1 MKELYVYKKF
11 STDHVD
17 VINVANDIID
27 EYLIKGFALTL
38 RQLYYQFVARG
49 LMANKQ
55 TEYKRLGGIINDARL
70 SGRIDWEAIEDRT
83 RSLRSVPNWSD
94 PSGIIKSAAIG
105 YRKSMW
111 ANQDY
116 HVEVWIEK
124 DALVGVIQGIC
135 NRLDLPY
142 FACRGYNSQSEQYR
156 AGKRFAQAV
165 REGRTPVVLHLGDHD
180 PSGLDMTRDNAD
192 RLALFADQAVQV
204 DRLALNMD
212 QIEQYGPPPNPA
224 KLTDSRASDYI
235 ALYGS
240 SSWELDALDPP
251 VIERLIEDAV
261 EPYIDRTRWDATK
274 AETASDRAE
283 LTMLSER
290 WEDVR
295 TFLAT

>member
-17 VINVANDIID
+17 VIDTANDIID
-27 EYLIKGFALTL
+27 EYLIKGFTLTL

-83 RSLRSVPNWSD
+83 RSLRALPNWSD
-94 PSGIIKSAAIG
+94 PSNILLGAAQS
-105 YRKSMW
+105 YRKPMW

-124 DALVGVIQGIC
+124 DALVGVIQGVC
-135 NRLDLPY
+135 SGLDLPY

-165 REGRTPVVLHLGDHD
+165 REGRTPVVLHLGDHGPH
-180 PSGLDMTRDNAD
+180 PS
-192 RLALFADQAVQV
+192 Q
-204 DRLALNMD
+204 
-212 QIEQYGPPPNPA
+212 
-224 KLTDSRASDYI
+224 
-235 ALYGS
+235 
-240 SSWELDALDPP
+240 
-251 VIERLIEDAV
+251 
-261 EPYIDRTRWDATK
+261 
-274 AETASDRAE
+274 
-283 LTMLSER
+283 
-290 WEDVR
+290 
-295 TFLAT
+295 